1 MCPTIRFSCDTK
13 AGWKSHASANGPKWT
28 PWTGINSGKRRSGS
42 STARN
47 SRKTHSQPIWHTG
60 CECGRV
66 RGHLYA
72 VLILLAALFQVQAAP
87 TAITEFPFQFR
98 EGLLWVVVNL
108 PQSKQPLN
116 FLLDTGAGVSV
127 INLDT
132 AKRIGLKLGREVT
145 VRGVEK
151 TLTGYS
157 PQRLSAKVGDVKL
170 PTEYLAVDLGTLSRS
185 CEVPVDGLVGADFF
199 RGRVVQIDFV
209 ASKIRILKSAEPEQ
223 DASSLPLQLRSCGM
237 RVPICVNGHASQ
249 WVRLDTGCV
258 TALQWVTTDVPE
270 RCARQVAIGLA
281 QISIPQTKTTVN
293 LGGNEFSDIPTGLHE
308 KPIFAGEAGLLGNGL
323 LSRFASITIDA
334 KAGRVILEKLSQT
347 Q

>member
-1 MCPTIRFSCDTK
+1 MRWFLFVILAVQVAFACGEVAT
-13 AGWKSHASANGPKWT
+13 ASP
-28 PWTGINSGKRRSGS
+28 
-42 STARN
+42 
-47 SRKTHSQPIWHTG
+47 
-60 CECGRV
+60 
-66 RGHLYA
+66 
-72 VLILLAALFQVQAAP
+72 
-87 TAITEFPFQFR
+87 TEFPFEYR
-98 EGLLWVVVNL
+98 EGLLWIKVAI
-108 PQSKQPLN
+108 PQSEQPLN
-116 FLLDTGAGVSV
+116 FLVDTGAGVSV

-151 TLTGYS
+151 MLIGYS
-157 PQRLSAKVGDVKL
+157 QQRLAAKVGDVKL
-170 PTEYLAVDLGTLSRS
+170 PNEYLAVDLEALSRS

-323 LSRFASITIDA
+323 LSRFSSVTIDA
-334 KAGRVILEKLSQT
+334 KAGRVILEKRSQA